1 MVVVLAFFM
10 TLIALLA
17 VSYIAIFY
25 GIARMDDKCNE
36 AWEAVD
42 KHLQD
47 RNDLVPIFVK
57 TVRDCAKCE
66 SKTLDAITSAH
77 SDLMGTK
84 NPDKKVAASTELSSA
99 LHRLLIS
106 VDAYPNLKE
115 NASFRQ
121 LQTSITDSERK
132 ISTACSHYNDY
143 ANEYNNIISTF
154 PGVIVANTR
163 FRRRLGFASAQP
175 PIREVLL
182 MQA

>member
-1 MVVVLAFFM
+1 MVVVIAFFM
-10 TLIALLA
+10 ALIALMV

-36 AWEAVD
+36 AWETVD
-42 KHLQD
+42 KYLQQ
-47 RNDLVPIFVK
+47 RNDLVPVLVK

-77 SDLMGTK
+77 SDLMRAK
-84 NPDKKVAASTELSSA
+84 NPDKKIAASTELSSA

-115 NASFRQ
+115 NDSFRQ
-121 LQTSITDSERK
+121 LQTSITYSERK
-132 ISTACSHYNDY
+132 ISTACSHYNDC
-143 ANEYNNIISTF
+143 ADAYNNVISTF
-154 PGVIVANTR
+154 PGAIVANTR